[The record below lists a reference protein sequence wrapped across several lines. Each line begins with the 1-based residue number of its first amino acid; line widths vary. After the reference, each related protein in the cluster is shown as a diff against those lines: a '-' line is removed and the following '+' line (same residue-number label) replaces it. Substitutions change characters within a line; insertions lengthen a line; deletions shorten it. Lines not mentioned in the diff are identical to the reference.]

1 MSNRCRDPYGWRAA
15 LRTSLT
21 PRPGRW
27 AVGPGLRAVGAACL
41 VLALS
46 PLVPDPR
53 LAGIAYLGVACTTNF
68 IGGGDYRSRAAK
80 VVGQALGAAIGMTV
94 GALVPGTPPWVVA
107 AAAVV
112 GVLAGVIGRIGP
124 ASTAGAVMVL
134 IGIAYTQFD
143 RLAMPWWEPVLAYLV
158 GSALVL
164 ALSLVGA
171 PFHRDRYRR
180 AAVAAVFAAAADVVD
195 AGSGAP
201 GDKARGRLAT
211 ESAAARVALA
221 GYRVRPER
229 GPVVAA
235 WSEACEAADRAARA
249 FVGPEPMTA
258 EQASEMSHRW
268 RALAE
273 ELRIGRL
280 DRYHGAPASLSTP
293 RPAVRVVATIRAA
306 AGPEGLRV
314 GARIGVCMGL
324 ATALAILL
332 HPPQHAFWIPLTV
345 AVVLRPEYG
354 AVTARSVHRLAGTLA
369 GIALVGVLLSH
380 TTSQAALIVA
390 GSLAQGLAGF
400 AMPRFYGLAV
410 IGITGSALL
419 SVAIADPT
427 AAEPVARMLDTL
439 LGCAIV
445 VVAGVVL
452 WPRRGLPDQRRVF
465 GAAVEALARQIEV
478 ELRPDTAPS
487 ARAAVAD
494 EAYRA
499 AHAWRGALERDLVEP
514 DPRHA
519 AAAWLPVAIQLEHT
533 VDAVRAALARTCAV
547 PVEIPTDARAE
558 LAELLGVRP
567 TTPVDA
573 ARMLSTIAAAHSPE
587 CTNR

>member
-1 MSNRCRDPYGWRAA
+1 MLNRCRDPYGWWAA

-53 LAGIAYLGVACTTNF
+53 VAGIGYLGVACTTNF

-80 VVGQALGAAIGMTV
+80 AGGQALGAAIGLTV

-107 AAAVV
+107 AAATVV

-143 RLAMPWWEPVLAYLV
+143 RLAMPWWEPVLAYSV
-158 GSALVL
+158 GSAFVL

-180 AAVAAVFAAAADVVD
+180 AAVAAVFADAADVLD

-201 GDKARGRLAT
+201 TDQARSRLAT
-211 ESAAARVALA
+211 ESATARAALV
-221 GYRVRPER
+221 GYRLRPER

-235 WSEACEAADRAARA
+235 WSQACEAADRAARA
-249 FVGPEPMTA
+249 LVDPEPMTGN
-258 EQASEMSHRW
+258 EASELSRRW
-268 RALAE
+268 RALAD
-273 ELRIGRL
+273 ELRVGRL
-280 DRYHGAPASLSTP
+280 DRYRSAGAALSMPLPAG
-293 RPAVRVVATIRAA
+293 RVVATIRAA

-332 HPPQHAFWIPLTV
+332 HPPQHAFWIPMTV

-369 GIALVGVLLSH
+369 GIALVGVLLSY

-390 GSLAQGLAGF
+390 AALALGLAGF

-419 SVAIADPT
+419 SVAIADPR
-427 AAEPVARMLDTL
+427 AAEPMARMLDTL

-452 WPRRGLPDQRRVF
+452 WPHRGLPDQRRIF
-465 GAAVEALARQIEV
+465 GAAVEALARQIDV
-478 ELRPDTAPS
+478 GLRPDTARS
-487 ARAAVAD
+487 DRTAAAD

-499 AHAWRGALERDLVEP
+499 AHAWRAALERDLVEP
-514 DPRHA
+514 DPRHT

-533 VDAVRAALARTCAV
+533 VDAVRACAV
-547 PVEIPTDARAE
+547 PPTGVRV
-558 LAELLGVRP
+558 ELLRVRP
-567 TTPVDA
+567 TTPAEA
-573 ARMLSTIAAAHSPE
+573 ACMLAAITSAHSSNPSLAWKV
-587 CTNR
+587 R